1 MWQTWISN
9 RHSGNRH
16 LSLAAALAAA
26 IMLAGASIARAQ
38 EVAVL
43 VDGTPITNLDI
54 AQRSKLEQLSTHKAP
69 ARQEVL
75 STLIDEIL
83 EINEAKRFNI
93 DVPESEVEN
102 SYSNIAQHMGID
114 AQKLTDILNHAGSS
128 ADSLK
133 GRLRAQ
139 LAWGALVR
147 GRYKASLEVADTAVE
162 AQLHLQPADQKD
174 AVGYEYTLRPIVF
187 VVEAGSPATAF
198 EARKREADALRTR
211 FADCADG
218 IPFARALYEVA
229 VRDQVIKFSADLPQ
243 ESRDILDNT
252 EVGHLTPPEQT
263 NEGFQMFAVCAKKQ
277 TKDDTPEQKKVR
289 DQLFEKK
296 LDAEST
302 KYLQKLRREAMI
314 EYKEADKR

>member
-9 RHSGNRH
+9 RQSGNRH
-16 LSLAAALAAA
+16 LALAAALAAA
-26 IMLAGASIARAQ
+26 IVLTGASIASAQ

-54 AQRSKLEQLSTHKAP
+54 AQRGKLEQLSTHKAP
-69 ARQEVL
+69 VRQEVL
-75 STLIDEIL
+75 NTLIDEVL
-83 EINEAKRFNI
+83 EVNEAKHFGI
-93 DVPESEVEN
+93 DVPESEVDN

-114 AQKLTDILNHAGSS
+114 GPKLTEILNHAGSS

-147 GRYKASLEVADTAVE
+147 GRYKASLEVADTAVD

-174 AVGYEYTLRPIVF
+174 AVGYEYTLRPIIF
-187 VVEAGSPATAF
+187 VVESGAPQSTY
-198 EARKREADALRTR
+198 ESRKREADALRGR
-211 FADCADG
+211 FTNCADG

-252 EVGHLTPPEQT
+252 EVGHLTAPEQT
-263 NEGFQMFAVCAKKQ
+263 NEGFQMFAVCAKKP

-296 LDAEST
+296 LDAESAR
-302 KYLQKLRREAMI
+302 YLQKLRRGAMI